1 MSGLEEVVTKVIKV
15 LLAYMVELQD
25 AAESYL
31 IADYI
36 TWLSVA
42 GSAGL

>member
-1 MSGLEEVVTKVIKV
+1 VSGLEEVVTKVIKV

-25 AAESYL
+25 AESYL